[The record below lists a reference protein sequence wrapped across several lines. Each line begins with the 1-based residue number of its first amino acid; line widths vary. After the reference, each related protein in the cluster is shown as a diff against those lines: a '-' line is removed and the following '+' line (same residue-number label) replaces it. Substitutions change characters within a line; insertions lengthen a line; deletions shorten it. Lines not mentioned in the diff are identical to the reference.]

1 MRAIRETDSFEI
13 VYSYVELTQ
22 GFYLDGL
29 GYFTSLNDRKDM
41 LSKIC
46 NNLNA
51 CTSIVLTLEGAKKV
65 LKDNG
70 YAYTSIELKRAC
82 RFFIRNYSPVCF
94 TKNTYNA
101 GFKFTAIYYLD
112 FTILIVFSIR
122 FTLLSN
128 YNFNSIFITIFYY
141 TLF

>member
-1 MRAIRETDSFEI
+1 MENVVRMLKSKCIPIHYTGVPELCNLITDKKSYYFTLELAKQLNANVVFLMRAIRETENFEI
-13 VYSYVELTQ
+13 VYSYVELVQ

-51 CTSIVLTLEGAKKV
+51 CTPIVLTLDGAKKV

-70 YAYTSIELKRAC
+70 YGHTNVELHTMQDLNLLQ
-82 RFFIRNYSPVCF
+82 FI
-94 TKNTYNA
+94 
-101 GFKFTAIYYLD
+101 I
-112 FTILIVFSIR
+112 
-122 FTLLSN
+122 
-128 YNFNSIFITIFYY
+128 
-141 TLF
+141 

>member
-1 MRAIRETDSFEI
+1 MEKTIKMVKSKCIPIHYTGVPELCNLIVDKASYYFTLELAKQLNANVVFLMRAIRETDSFEI

-51 CTSIVLTLEGAKKV
+51 CTSIVLTLDGAKKV
-65 LKDNG
+65 LKD
-70 YAYTSIELKRAC
+70 KR
-82 RFFIRNYSPVCF
+82 N
-94 TKNTYNA
+94 N
-101 GFKFTAIYYLD
+101 
-112 FTILIVFSIR
+112 
-122 FTLLSN
+122 
-128 YNFNSIFITIFYY
+128 
-141 TLF
+141 